1 MEKRRRSVKIYLT
14 AALDPMRLVILV
26 LCYTFMSCD
35 ATRCFGQKRDSPQVV
50 HAVEVLQQGAADRDP
65 DTRRQVSLALSLSRT
80 SSPVISLL
88 EALVK
93 DSDYLVR
100 QATLDTLGE
109 LGDRKLARLAEPAL
123 DDDVPEV
130 LFAAAR
136 ALHRLRD
143 PAGKSMLL
151 AIIEKDEKAQS
162 NPLRVKF
169 RNLIRRTKT
178 PRSAFFLAVEQG
190 SGFIPVPGIGEGIS
204 AMSAMLND
212 EGFSARA
219 AALLL
224 LAPDPSPDVR
234 MEIEQAFLDDDWSV
248 RATAVQ
254 LVARPENARWRTR
267 LIPLIDDSSKK
278 VRFRA
283 ASVYLRVNR

>member
-1 MEKRRRSVKIYLT
+1 MRPVT
-14 AALDPMRLVILV
+14 A
-26 LCYTFMSCD
+26 LCLAMISLQ
-35 ATRCFGQKRDSPQVV
+35 ATQCLGQKKDSSQNL
-50 HAVEVLQQGAADRDP
+50 HAVEVLKQGAADHEP
-65 DTRRQVSLALSLSRT
+65 ETRRQVALALSLSRT
-80 SSPVISLL
+80 SAPVTSIL
-88 EALVK
+88 ESLVK

-100 QATLDTLGE
+100 LATLDALGE

-123 DDDVPEV
+123 GDDVPEV
-130 LFAAAR
+130 MFAAAR
-136 ALHRLRD
+136 ALHRLHD

-151 AIIEKDEKAQS
+151 SIVEKEEKAQS
-162 NPLRVKF
+162 NPMRVKF

-212 EGFSARA
+212 EGFSSRA
-219 AALLL
+219 TALLL
-224 LAPDPSPDVR
+224 LSADPSPDVR
-234 MEIEQAFLDDDWSV
+234 MAIDQAFLDDDWSM

-254 LVARPENARWRTR
+254 LTVRPQNALWRNR
-267 LIPLIDDSSKK
+267 LVPLIDDTSKK

-283 ASVYLRVNR
+283 AAVYLRVTR

>member
-1 MEKRRRSVKIYLT
+1 
-14 AALDPMRLVILV
+14 MRLVTLILG
-26 LCYTFMSCD
+26 YTLMGWNV
-35 ATRCFGQKRDSPQVV
+35 TQCFGQKKDSPETA
-50 HAVEVLQQGAADRDP
+50 HALEVLQQGAADREP
-65 DTRRQVSLALSLSRT
+65 DTRRQVALALSLSRT

-123 DDDVPEV
+123 NDDVPEV
-130 LFAAAR
+130 LFSAAR
-136 ALHRLRD
+136 ALHRLHD

-151 AIIEKDEKAQS
+151 AIIEKEEKAQS

-178 PRSAFFLAVEQG
+178 PHSAFFLAVEQG

-219 AALLL
+219 TALLL

-234 MEIEQAFLDDDWSV
+234 KEIEQAFSDDDWSL

-254 LVARPENARWRTR
+254 LVARRENARWRTR

>member
-1 MEKRRRSVKIYLT
+1 LYFCCAFLG
-14 AALDPMRLVILV
+14 
-26 LCYTFMSCD
+26 YN
-35 ATRCFGQKRDSPQVV
+35 ATRCLGQKPDSGQTP

-65 DTRRQVSLALSLSRT
+65 DTRRQVAVSLSLSRT
-80 SSPVISLL
+80 SAPVVALL
-88 EALVK
+88 ETLVK

-100 QATLDTLGE
+100 QAALDALGE
-109 LGDRKLARLAEPAL
+109 LGDRKLTRLAEPAL
-123 DDDVPEV
+123 NDDVPEV
-130 LFAAAR
+130 MFAAAR
-136 ALHRLRD
+136 ALHRLHD

-151 AIIEKDEKAQS
+151 AIVEKEEKAQS

-169 RNLIRRTKT
+169 RNLMRRTKT

-190 SGFIPVPGIGEGIS
+190 SGLIPVPGIGEGIS

-219 AALLL
+219 TALLL
-224 LAPDPSPDVR
+224 LASDPSPDVR
-234 MEIEQAFLDDDWSV
+234 MAIEQAFLDDDWSM

-254 LVARPENARWRTR
+254 LVVRPQNARWRNR

-283 ASVYLRVNR
+283 ASAYLRVNR

>member
-1 MEKRRRSVKIYLT
+1 MIRTIYTLGC
-14 AALDPMRLVILV
+14 ILMCV
-26 LCYTFMSCD
+26 D
-35 ATRCFGQKRDSPQVV
+35 ATLCFAQKANSTPSV
-50 HAVEVLQQGAADRDP
+50 HALEVLQQGAADHDP
-65 DTRRQVSLALSLSRT
+65 DTRRQVALGLSLSRA
-80 SSPVISLL
+80 SIPVIPLL

-93 DSDYLVR
+93 DPDYMVR
-100 QATLDTLGE
+100 LATLDAIGE
-109 LGDRKLARLAEPAL
+109 LGDKKLSRLAAPAL
-123 DDDVPEV
+123 EDDIPEV
-130 LFAAAR
+130 MFAAAR
-136 ALHRLRD
+136 ALHRLKD

-151 AIIEKDEKAQS
+151 AIVEKEEKAQS

-190 SGFIPVPGIGEGIS
+190 TGFIPVPGIGEGIS

-219 AALLL
+219 TALLL
-224 LAPDPSPDVR
+224 LAADRSPDVR
-234 MEIEQAFLDDDWSV
+234 TAIEQAFLDDDWSL

-254 LVARPENARWRTR
+254 LTTRPENLRWRSR
-267 LIPLIDDSSKK
+267 LIPLMDDTSKK

-283 ASVYLRVNR
+283 AAVYLRSNP

>member
-1 MEKRRRSVKIYLT
+1 MRPVTALWLT
-14 AALDPMRLVILV
+14 ILGLQAM
-26 LCYTFMSCD
+26 LCQ
-35 ATRCFGQKRDSPQVV
+35 GQKRNSPQTV
-50 HAVEVLQQGAADRDP
+50 HALEVLQQGAADHEP
-65 DTRRQVSLALSLSRT
+65 ETRRQVALALSLSRT
-80 SSPVISLL
+80 SASVTPLL

-100 QATLDTLGE
+100 LATLDALGE

-123 DDDVPEV
+123 ADDVPEV
-130 LFAAAR
+130 MFAAAR
-136 ALHRLRD
+136 ALHRLHD

-151 AIIEKDEKAQS
+151 SIVEKEEKAQS
-162 NPLRVKF
+162 NALRVKF

-219 AALLL
+219 TALLL
-224 LAPDPSPDVR
+224 LSADPAPDVR
-234 MEIEQAFLDDDWSV
+234 MAIEQAFLDDDWSM

-254 LVARPENARWRTR
+254 LAIRPQNALWRDR
-267 LIPLIDDSSKK
+267 LIALTDDSSKK

-283 ASVYLRVNR
+283 AAVYLRVTR